1 MRKLQPPSRN
11 FVFALASYLLWLAIF
26 FVARLALLL
35 LNVGELGGCS
45 FSDIMHMFFVG
56 LRFDT
61 VICCYILLLPIVL
74 MTVETFAGRDIKAL
88 RKATTIVLVLEAV
101 PVLLILAADIPY
113 YQHFA
118 NRFNV
123 IAFDC
128 LGGNFG
134 TVFKMIA
141 EEPSYCL
148 MIIPVIAVGI
158 AYWYVQRNI
167 VRGGRKP
174 ERGHFLSKTL
184 YTLLLL
190 VLLFF
195 GMRGNANFNTRPIQP
210 GLAFFSNNQ
219 TLNQLGLNP
228 CYVFIRSLS
237 RQDQVDIRFCDDSTA
252 LSAVQQQLGITQPDA
267 DYPILRKVEPSGQSH
282 KYNVVFI
289 IMEGMSANNL
299 SLNGYPKVITPFLD
313 SLLQHS
319 LYFENCYTTG
329 DRTCLGTYSSVVSF
343 PTIMGQHPMYNTP
356 VRAFNS
362 IAYELKK
369 HDYHTTFFVSHNK
382 NFDNTNAFMM
392 ANGFDRLYS
401 EEDYPASA
409 LKNTYGAPDDFLFRF
424 ALGKLDS
431 LNKTGRPFLATIL
444 TVSNHPPYYIPDK
457 YKTADKSEWEQAV
470 TFADDALR
478 QFFGAAAQ
486 RPWFDSTL
494 FVLVA
499 DHGNS
504 LDNTYP
510 LSLSYFHS
518 PLIFYAPALV
528 TPQTNDNMAS
538 QADIFPTIMGL
549 LNLPYYN
556 NTFGIDLLRE
566 QHPCVGFMNSSAYG
580 IIGKE
585 WYLVKLADSD
595 KKFLYRYRNGDP
607 TDHFSK
613 HPDAADSLETYVTAQ
628 WQTAA
633 HILKT
638 GKTLFKH

>member
-35 LNVGELGGCS
+35 LNSEALADCS
-45 FSDIMHMFFVG
+45 FGDMARMFGIG

-61 VICCYILLLPIVL
+61 VIFCYLLLLPLVL
-74 MTVETFAGRDIKAL
+74 VSVETFVGREIKAL
-88 RKATTIVLVLEAV
+88 RRATTIMLVLEAL

-123 IAFDC
+123 IAFDG

-134 TVFKMIA
+134 TVFNMIA
-141 EEPSYCL
+141 EEPSYGL
-148 MIIPVIAVGI
+148 MIIPVIAVGV
-158 AYWYVQRNI
+158 AYWYVQRKI
-167 VRGGRKP
+167 VRGGVKP
-174 ERGHFLSKTL
+174 ERGHLLSKTL

-252 LSAVQQQLGITQPDA
+252 LSIVQQQLGIIQIND
-267 DYPILRKVEPSGQSH
+267 DYPILRKVEPSGESH
-282 KYNVVFI
+282 RYNVVLI

-299 SLNGYPKVITPFLD
+299 QRYGYPKAITPFLD
-313 SLLQHS
+313 SLLLHS
-319 LYFENCYTTG
+319 LYFDNCYTTG
-329 DRTCLGTYSSVVSF
+329 DRTCLGTYSSVVAF
-343 PTIMGQHPMYNTP
+343 PTLFGQQPMYNTP
-356 VRAFNS
+356 IRNFNS

-369 HDYHTTFFVSHNK
+369 HDYHTTFFVGHNK
-382 NFDNTNAFMM
+382 DFDNTNAFMM

-424 ALGKLDS
+424 AVGKLDS
-431 LNKTGRPFLATIL
+431 LNSTGQPFLATIL
-444 TVSNHPPYYIPDK
+444 TVSNHEPYYIPERFR
-457 YKTADKSEWEQAV
+457 TADKDEREQV
-470 TFADDALR
+470 VSFSDDALR
-478 QFFGAAAQ
+478 QFFAEAAT
-486 RPWFDSTL
+486 RPWFDSTV
-494 FVLVA
+494 FVLIA

-518 PLIFYAPALV
+518 PLIFYAPAFV
-528 TPQTNDNMAS
+528 ASQTNDNMAS

-556 NTFGIDLLRE
+556 NSFGIDLLRE

-585 WYLVKLADSD
+585 WYMVKLADSD

-607 TDHFSK
+607 ADQFSL

-628 WQTAA
+628 WQAA
-633 HILKT
+633 LYLLKT